1 MGLNLRLDSTFI
13 VLKLYFPV
21 KEIGCFQG
29 NVRKRSKES
38 EENKK
43 SNVQCIKC
51 TLSLFI
57 QIYP

>member
-29 NVRKRSKES
+29 NVRKRFKES
-38 EENKK
+38 EEDKK
-43 SNVQCIKC
+43 SNVQCKC